1 MTTVFQVAVIGVLL
15 GLIYTLIGA
24 GLTIVLG
31 VLRVVNLAQGI
42 LVVIGSFFAFD
53 LFTQWGIDPILAVL
67 IIIPVFF
74 LVGALAEVTLI
85 RGPARDNPDRAML
98 VLFGVLMV
106 AEAIATLSWTT
117 DSRSIAVGY
126 ANGSLT
132 VGGVVIPEAYLIM
145 AGVAVVI
152 LGVTELFLYRTLLGK
167 ALRAVGQSRQSAEI
181 LGIHSAR
188 MATIVFGLGTAL
200 AGVAGAALGV
210 LFPFSIQLDSQWL
223 AYSFIV
229 VLIGGLGGVRSSL
242 VGGLALGLG
251 QSICSQV
258 LPLDVVPVVLYG
270 ILAAALIARGG
281 GIGLQKARRI

>member
-1 MTTVFQVAVIGVLL
+1 MTTVFQVIVIGLLL

-31 VLRVVNLAQGI
+31 VLRIVNLAQGI

-74 LVGALAEVTLI
+74 LIGGLAEITLI
-85 RGPARDNPDRAML
+85 RRAASDSPDRAML
-98 VLFGVLMV
+98 VLFGLLML
-106 AEAIATLSWTT
+106 AEAVATIAWTT
-117 DSRSIAVGY
+117 DSRSIGVGY

-145 AGVAVVI
+145 AGVAVVV
-152 LGVTELFLYRTLLGK
+152 LGATELMLYRTLLGK
-167 ALRAVGQSRQSAEI
+167 ALRAVGQNRQSAEI
-181 LGIHSAR
+181 LGINSAR

-229 VLIGGLGGVRSSL
+229 VLIGGLGGIRSSL

-251 QSICSQV
+251 QAICSQV

-270 ILAAALIARGG
+270 ALAAALVARGG
-281 GIGLQKARRI
+281 GIGLARERRI